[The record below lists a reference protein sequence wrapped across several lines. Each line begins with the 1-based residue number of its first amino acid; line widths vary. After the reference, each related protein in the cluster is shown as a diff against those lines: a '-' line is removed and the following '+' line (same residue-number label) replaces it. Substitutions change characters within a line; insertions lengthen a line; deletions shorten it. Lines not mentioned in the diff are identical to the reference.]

1 MKMKSVQKIARFFPL
16 LLLLLLT
23 SCSPQ
28 VSQTNPIPVEI
39 HVDGEI
45 IETQIIQGQTVRQAI
60 TNAKIT
66 LQDLD
71 QASSPFFT
79 VITEPT
85 TIQITRVQ
93 EKFEVEEQTIPFETQ
108 ILKNESIPEGE
119 QRLIQAGENGLR
131 EDTIR
136 FVYEDGVLTRQTV
149 VKSTILEEA
158 LPEII
163 MVGSK
168 AAYEKMLINGNLAYL
183 TAGNAWIMEE
193 STANRRPLVTTGDL
207 DGRIF
212 KLSPDG
218 NWLLFSRKSDVLEHI
233 NALWVI
239 NLNEVGSEPIPLN
252 IYDVIWFA
260 DWVEGTTNGIVYS
273 TVVPIDAAPGWQ
285 ANNDLQFT
293 TFSSFGWV
301 DTPDELLPKKS
312 GGLYGW
318 WGTDFLWSPD
328 GEKLAYT
335 RPDGVGIVDFGT
347 KSIIPLMSAIP
358 YQTNAEWAW
367 IPPISWSPDGDFIY
381 TVEHAASEVYLSD
394 EDSPLFN
401 LVAIHL
407 DTGAIMPLASMSG
420 MFAYSASQPDLTA
433 YSLLFMQ
440 AQDPMESNDSLYD
453 LYRMDRDGSG
463 LIKIFPGE
471 GAPGLSPQE
480 PILMPIEGQVDANY
494 VALIYRGNLWLVD
507 TDSGRSHQLTGD
519 SFTTE
524 IDWR

>member
-1 MKMKSVQKIARFFPL
+1 MKMKFNKQCFLIIFTLFIL
-16 LLLLLLT
+16 LGT

-28 VSQTNPIPVEI
+28 VAQSNQISVDI
-39 HVDGEI
+39 HVDGQI
-45 IETQIIQGQTVRQAI
+45 IETSIVQGQTVRQAI
-60 TNAKIT
+60 TNANIT

-79 VITEPT
+79 VITEPI
-85 TIQITRVQ
+85 TIEITRIQ
-93 EKFEVEEQTIPFETQ
+93 EKFEIEEIVMPFETQ

-119 QRLIQAGENGLR
+119 QRLIQAGENGLK

-136 FVYEDGVLTRQTV
+136 FVFENGILSRETV
-149 VKSTILEEA
+149 VKSTIIEEA

-168 AAYEKMLINGNLAYL
+168 AAYEKMLINGKLAYL
-183 TAGNAWIMEE
+183 TAGNAWIMED

-212 KLSPDG
+212 KISPDG
-218 NWLLFSRKSDVLEHI
+218 TWLLFSRKSDVLEHI

-239 NLNEVGSEPIPLN
+239 NINEIGSEPINLK

-260 DWVEGTTNGIVYS
+260 DWVEGTTNGLVYS
-273 TVVPIDAAPGWQ
+273 TVTPIDAAPGWQ

-293 TFSSFGWV
+293 TFSAFGWV
-301 DTPDELLPKKS
+301 DTPDELLSKKS

-328 GEKLAYT
+328 NQKLAYT
-335 RPDGVGIVDFGT
+335 RPDGVGIVDLGAQT
-347 KSIIPLMSAIP
+347 ILPLMNTTP
-358 YQTNAEWAW
+358 YQTNADWAW
-367 IPPISWSPDGDFIY
+367 IPPISWSPQGDFIY
-381 TVEHAASEVYLSD
+381 TIEHASSEVYLSD

-401 LVAIHL
+401 MVAIHL
-407 DTGAIMPLASMSG
+407 DSGAIMPLTSMSG
-420 MFAYSASQPDLTA
+420 MFAYSASQPDSNN
-433 YSLLFMQ
+433 YSILFMQ
-440 AQDPMESNDSLYD
+440 AQNPMESNDSLYD

-463 LIKIFPGE
+463 LIKVFPAA
-471 GAPGLSPQE
+471 GAPGLNPQE
-480 PILMPIEGQVDANY
+480 PIWMPVEGEVNSQ
-494 VALIYRGNLWLVD
+494 LIAIVYRGNLWLVD
-507 TDSGRSHQLTGD
+507 VESGRSHQLTGD

-524 IDWR
+524 LDWR